1 MTSDEARLKIKDLEM
16 FIETM
21 EAYEPEGFEQE
32 AFKLYVELG
41 SVSKVAVIL
50 KDKGYRI
57 GNRKVI
63 SKDITDLIR
72 SKPAKDMMHEMA
84 QESLKSNSSRMKRF
98 N

>member
-1 MTSDEARLKIKDLEM
+1 MTIDEAKAQIKSLEK
-16 FIETM
+16 FIKVM
-21 EAYEPEGFEQE
+21 EAYEPENFEQE

-50 KDKGYRI
+50 KDKGHRI
-57 GNRKVI
+57 GKRKVI

-84 QESLKSNSSRMKRF
+84 QESLKSNSSRMNRF
-98 N
+98 S

>member
-32 AFKLYVELG
+32 AFKLYVESG
-41 SVSKVAVIL
+41 SVSKVAAVL

-72 SKPAKDMMHEMA
+72 SKPIKDNMHKMA
-84 QESLKSNSSRMKRF
+84 QETLKRSAARMKRF
-98 N
+98 S

>member
-1 MTSDEARLKIKDLEM
+1 MTIDEAKAQIKSLEK
-16 FIETM
+16 FIEFM
-21 EAYEPEGFEQE
+21 EAYEPENFEKE

-63 SKDITDLIR
+63 SKDITDLIH
-72 SKPAKDMMHEMA
+72 SKPVRDEMHQMA
-84 QESLKSNSSRMKRF
+84 QQTLKRSAARMKRF
-98 N
+98 S

>member
-1 MTSDEARLKIKDLEM
+1 MTIDEAKAQIKSLEK
-16 FIETM
+16 FIEVM

-41 SVSKVAVIL
+41 SVSKVAAIL

-72 SKPAKDMMHEMA
+72 SKPTKDMMHEMA
-84 QESLKSNSSRMKRF
+84 QETLKRSAARMKRF
-98 N
+98 S